1 MAARSGKT
9 YLAGLRDNRN
19 IWMDGSRVSDV
30 VDHPAL
36 KGAAQ
41 TLAAVYDLQL
51 ENSEICLGDN
61 PQTKKKISRSH
72 MIPRSREDLFK
83 RHACL
88 EKIAELTVGLMGRTP
103 DYLNV
108 TFAGFVGDKSAWAS
122 NGNEAGAE
130 RLSLYQQQLMEH
142 DWCLTHA
149 IVSPGSDKSQG
160 DAPRA
165 DDAITLHKVENTEHG
180 ILVRGSKALATLA
193 PFADEIAVYP
203 RTPMPEGS
211 EKYMLAFSIPLA
223 TPGLKFLCRDS
234 MSTPRQDFDHPF
246 SGRFDEQDAFVI
258 FDNVEIPHERVF
270 IDGNINVYNTVMT
283 KTWMPNIMQQTM
295 IRACVKLKFAWALG
309 RRMATAVNDQSLAT
323 KQMLGEIWCYSE
335 FAQAAV
341 AASEAKAFDQ
351 GEGFWTPSVEPLF
364 ALRSMLPSWFPRVS
378 EILKLI
384 GSHYMLAAPRADQ
397 LHDEE
402 MGGLIEEFMGGA
414 DGIDAKERAKIF
426 RLGWDFLGTQMAAR
440 NEQYER
446 FYLGSGAR
454 NLQSVSR
461 IADTAYSD
469 SLVDQ
474 FLRKE

>member
-1 MAARSGKT
+1 MAARNGET
-9 YLAGLRDNRN
+9 YLKGLRDNRN

-30 VDHPAL
+30 ADHPAL

-51 ENSEICLGDN
+51 ENPEICLGVN
-61 PQTKKKISRSH
+61 RKTKKQISRSH
-72 MIPRSREDLFK
+72 IIPRSREDLVK

-88 EKIAELTVGLMGRTP
+88 KKIAEFTIGLMGRTP

-108 TFAGFVGDKSAWAS
+108 TFAGFVGDKSAWAGD
-122 NGNEAGAE
+122 GNEAGAE
-130 RLSLYQQQLMEH
+130 KLSVYQQQLIEH

-203 RTPMPEGS
+203 RTPMPEGA
-211 EKYMLAFSIPLA
+211 EKYMLAFSIPLS

-234 MSTPRQDFDHPF
+234 MSTQRQDFDYPL

-283 KTWMPNIMQQTM
+283 RTWMPNIMQQTM
-295 IRACVKLKFAWALG
+295 IRAYVKLKFAWALG
-309 RRMATAVNDQSLAT
+309 RRMAAAVNDQSIAT
-323 KQMLGEIWCYSE
+323 QKMLGEIWCYSE

-341 AASEAKAFDQ
+341 AAAEAGAFDQ

-384 GSHYMLAAPRADQ
+384 GSHYMLATPKAGQ

-402 MGGLIEEFMGGA
+402 LGGLIEEFMGGA
-414 DGIDAKERAKIF
+414 DGIGAKERAKIF
-426 RLGWDFLGTQMAAR
+426 RLGWDFLGSQMAAR

-454 NLQSVSR
+454 NLQSVLR
-461 IADTAYSD
+461 VADTAYSD

-474 FLRKE
+474 FLREE